1 MWFKESSN
9 TIIYYLEKNKIFI
22 FNAINLM
29 FVLILNVLN
38 CIGGRYITFTIKPCV
53 LLSNKGNNKVTE
65 LRTILQ
71 KESQYS

>member
-71 KESQYS
+71 RESQYS